1 MSFTSSLWNLNMLT
15 KSVSLTIYGCGL
27 RTWTL
32 FRGQIETSL
41 NNNVV
46 VVVCQLL
53 YLLVYISLI

>member
-27 RTWTL
+27 RAWTL
-32 FRGQIETSL
+32 FRSQIETFL

-46 VVVCQLL
+46 VVVCQVL